1 MLYVVGPV
9 AARREEKEKR
19 CETNWFVAE
28 VCVLLFLFLGEE
40 IKTRIRRIRTITPR
54 WTQSRLH
61 ARTHTR
67 TTRTHTTHTD
77 THARTHTHIP
87 RRKKEATRTSVIG
100 RSYARVRAPQEG
112 RGTGKSTEKKGEEKA
127 GTTLV
132 AHQID
137 NDALDF
143 PTSFENPINVQ
154 KKSTQK
160 YEASE
165 TIDAQAI
172 ISSIYLQR
180 NEAVAKRSAKK
191 TRREKANKNLLRF
204 SLTNLFGGKA
214 Y

>member
-19 CETNWFVAE
+19 CETNWFIAE
-28 VCVLLFLFLGEE
+28 VCV
-40 IKTRIRRIRTITPR
+40 
-54 WTQSRLH
+54 
-61 ARTHTR
+61 
-67 TTRTHTTHTD
+67 
-77 THARTHTHIP
+77 
-87 RRKKEATRTSVIG
+87 
-100 RSYARVRAPQEG
+100 
-112 RGTGKSTEKKGEEKA
+112 TGKSTEKKGEEKA

-154 KKSTQK
+154 KKQ
-160 YEASE
+160 ASE
-165 TIDAQAI
+165 TIGDAI
-172 ISSIYLQR
+172 ISSIYLQK
-180 NEAVAKRSAKK
+180 N
-191 TRREKANKNLLRF
+191 NLLKF